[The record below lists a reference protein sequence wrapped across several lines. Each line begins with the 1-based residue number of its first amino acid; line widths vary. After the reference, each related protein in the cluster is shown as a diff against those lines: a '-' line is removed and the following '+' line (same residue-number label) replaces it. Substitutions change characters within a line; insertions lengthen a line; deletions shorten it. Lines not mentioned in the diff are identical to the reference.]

1 MVLPFFSRVV
11 ASAIVVTALVA
22 PAHAQA
28 ISDREGYGSLLSCAA
43 YFSAAAAI
51 TEGDR
56 RASKDAMDLATSFMM
71 GAMILAPGGNTRRT
85 EAEVGKQAEAF
96 AVTLM
101 DTSRAMVRE
110 MDEMADNCG
119 TLGEVYLPGILARAE

>member
-1 MVLPFFSRVV
+1 
-11 ASAIVVTALVA
+11 
-22 PAHAQA
+22 
-28 ISDREGYGSLLSCAA
+28 
-43 YFSAAAAI
+43 
-51 TEGDR
+51 
-56 RASKDAMDLATSFMM
+56 MDLATSFMM

-119 TLGEVYLPGILARAE
+119 TLGEMYLPEILARVE